1 MKKFFILFTIAGVF
15 VFSACSHKNSAA
27 KVKPTTYNDVMP
39 IFQAKCG
46 PCHLPSKG
54 GNKPNLELYA
64 TTLKLGA
71 DILKRVEME
80 PTQRGFMPMRNPKLA
95 EPELAVIRKWVADGL
110 LEK

>member
-1 MKKFFILFTIAGVF
+1 M
-15 VFSACSHKNSAA
+15 
-27 KVKPTTYNDVMP
+27 
-39 IFQAKCG
+39 
-46 PCHLPSKG
+46 
-54 GNKPNLELYA
+54 ELYA